1 MAAMNKDA
9 ASGLVLLLIAA
20 LYYAATGSIADS
32 TLSDE
37 VGATGL
43 PRVLTWALAGLG
55 LLLVVRALVA
65 ARPTPEPTAEA
76 DAEQDARLPRA
87 IGFLLFGA
95 AYVVV
100 LPFLGYLV
108 STALLIGAVAIFERA
123 ERRWVVPVTAIG
135 GAVLYWAIFVKLLGV
150 NQPTGTIWQGLL
162 S

>member
-1 MAAMNKDA
+1 
-9 ASGLVLLLIAA
+9 
-20 LYYAATGSIADS
+20 
-32 TLSDE
+32 
-37 VGATGL
+37 
-43 PRVLTWALAGLG
+43 
-55 LLLVVRALVA
+55 
-65 ARPTPEPTAEA
+65 
-76 DAEQDARLPRA
+76 
-87 IGFLLFGA
+87 
-95 AYVVV
+95 VVV